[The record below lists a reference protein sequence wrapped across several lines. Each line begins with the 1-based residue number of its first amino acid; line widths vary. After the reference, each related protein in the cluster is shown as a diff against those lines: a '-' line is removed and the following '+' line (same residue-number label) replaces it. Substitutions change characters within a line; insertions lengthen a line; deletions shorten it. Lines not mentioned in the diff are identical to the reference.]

1 MTMNIRNTIKKN
13 LQEIVGV
20 IPNVDATA
28 NKIYRS
34 LISTLES
41 DKWTAN
47 DWLNKKDKEY
57 NFSGDFSVGE
67 FDVDNVNINLV
78 MKNNEHADDI
88 VLSEMGLGIGAEIEN
103 DSKFVQNLPDDEINI
118 QIVLW
123 VNFDSENI
131 KNSKNDF
138 NQYVV
143 NFIEDNKPKF
153 ISSLSH
159 EVGHAYAVLK
169 KHPISVLQRA
179 YYEGSMAIRFPRIVP
194 IQNIIFD
201 FYFAHMIEDLVRP
214 NELDTLFKD
223 AKVTP
228 KEFYDALTNSRV
240 YKRFKEMRDFNYENI
255 IQDLKDNYMDA
266 IDELFT
272 EAGAPEEILSLSD
285 EDKVNALLDFTSQQL
300 RTATTHKLLD
310 MVIDENPT
318 IKMMVNLLGSR
329 ALPRNKLNYFN
340 QSTSKIL
347 KKFPEDGQQFLKR
360 AIKDLNILGDKMTK
374 KISKLYSIVNNKEY
388 ELSKIEKYKRHKQ

>member
-1 MTMNIRNTIKKN
+1 MNIRNTIKKS
-13 LQEIVGV
+13 LKEAVGV

-41 DKWTAN
+41 DKWTSN
-47 DWLNKKDKEY
+47 DWLNKKDKEF

-78 MKNNEHADDI
+78 MKNNKHADDI
-88 VLSEMGLGIGAEIEN
+88 VLSEMGLGISPEIK
-103 DSKFVQNLPDDEINI
+103 DTSKFVQNLPDDEINI

-123 VNFDSENI
+123 VNFDSEDI
-131 KNSKNDF
+131 KNSKGDF

-143 NFIEDNKPKF
+143 NFIENNKPKF

-159 EVGHAYAVLK
+159 EVSHAYAVLK

-179 YYEGSMAIRFPRIVP
+179 YYEGSMAIRFPRIEP
-194 IQNIIFD
+194 IQSIIFD

-214 NELDTLFKD
+214 NELDTLFKE

-228 KEFYDALTNSRV
+228 KEFYDALTNSRI

-255 IQDLKDNYMDA
+255 IQDLKDSYMDA

-272 EAGAPEEILSLSD
+272 EVGVPNEVFSFSD
-285 EDKVNALLDFTSQQL
+285 DEKIDALLDFTSSQL
-300 RTATTHKLLD
+300 RNATTHKLLN

-318 IKMMVNLLGSR
+318 IEMMVDLLGPR

-347 KKFPEDGQQFLKR
+347 KKFPEDGQQFLKL

-374 KISKLYSIVNNKEY
+374 KIAKLYSIVNNKKP
-388 ELSKIEKYKRHKQ
+388 ELSKVEKYKRHKQ